1 MIQMRTMLNAA
12 DNSGARSLM
21 CIKVLGGSK
30 RRYATVGDVIKV
42 SILADPLRRQRRGAA
57 DEQAR
62 ADRHAHLRTGH
73 ARAAH
78 GRVHEDHL
86 AGAGSALSL
95 LKRTVMNRIR
105 KGDEVVVIAG
115 RDKGRRGTVVKVVD
129 EEHVIVEGVNVVK
142 RHTKPNPQ
150 RQVQG
155 GIVEKEAAVDLS
167 NVMLWNPVTK
177 KGDRVG
183 FRTLADGRK
192 VRFFK
197 SNKEVVD
204 A

>member
-1 MIQMRTMLNAA
+1 
-12 DNSGARSLM
+12 
-21 CIKVLGGSK
+21 
-30 RRYATVGDVIKV
+30 
-42 SILADPLRRQRRGAA
+42 
-57 DEQAR
+57 
-62 ADRHAHLRTGH
+62 
-73 ARAAH
+73 
-78 GRVHEDHL
+78 
-86 AGAGSALSL
+86 
-95 LKRTVMNRIR
+95 MNKIR
-105 KGDEVVVIAG
+105 KGDEVLVIAG
-115 RDKGRRGTVVKVVD
+115 RDKGRRGTVVKVLED
-129 EEHVIVEGVNVVK
+129 HVVVEGVNMVK

-183 FRTLADGRK
+183 FSTLADGRK